1 MREQERL
8 RNSSRLQEII
18 LGNQWL
24 KLTWVVWQQEVPVRK
39 KVLPLRTNQEN
50 SGGAQRRVEKP
61 IHMSHQPPEIL
72 AGIHL
77 GWEVARTTRKYA
89 ESDQIWA
96 QARWLPR
103 DNPETT
109 HNHKTWDCGPQGRA
123 VILGSC
129 TTLLLS
135 VQAPLPN
142 KVFFFFY
149 FVSTVSPRTIHFWVF
164 DKHLLSR
171 PGKGPPSCSIL
182 TQIVWNYPAWEICFF
197 RLRRCGFNPCVRKIP

>member
-96 QARWLPR
+96 QARWVPR

-123 VILGSC
+123 VILGSR

-142 KVFFFFY
+142 KVFFFLLFCQY
-149 FVSTVSPRTIHFWVF
+149 CVS
-164 DKHLLSR
+164 
-171 PGKGPPSCSIL
+171 
-182 TQIVWNYPAWEICFF
+182 
-197 RLRRCGFNPCVRKIP
+197 